1 MDVLLIIQFS
11 VWFSTPQWEISPTY
25 PSRSTLLLRWDE
37 LCDDVY
43 YRFLTLVTFR
53 VEINQ
58 IQYCFCR
65 ISFIDIKE
73 TNYNH
78 WNSIERHQISAAL
91 EFPADLLSIVGLEVG
106 FVHNNTIWECQTFYP
121 KKIWQVFLST
131 FARLKVFCHQNM
143 SIFLMLQVLGRRW
156 SAALSML
163 LVKTMI
169 SLDHLVIHFDL

>member
-11 VWFSTPQWEISPTY
+11 VWFSTPQWETSPTY

-37 LCDDVY
+37 LSDDVY

-106 FVHNNTIWECQTFYP
+106 FVHNNTIWECQTFCQ
-121 KKIWQVFLST
+121 KKDLTSILVNVCEVKSFLSPKYEHIHD
-131 FARLKVFCHQNM
+131 AA
-143 SIFLMLQVLGRRW
+143 GPW
-156 SAALSML
+156 SA
-163 LVKTMI
+163 LVCC
-169 SLDHLVIHFDL
+169 SFHAFG